1 MEKRNSLKC
10 CDANDAEEREW
21 EIYIRFFFFSLSGDF
36 IWLCTNSIETF
47 SIFVFSH
54 WMCGTFFSE
63 MEHTVI
69 IRGKGLTIVK
79 PFISV
84 TLFMCFMA
92 AIIVSVRTVVAA
104 AAAVIFIEI
113 KWISRW
119 MMSSSLS
126 SYSHSHTGHW
136 NRPLRMNCIG
146 IWPKVTQELLFIAF
160 HINQVLWYSHR
171 QMCKTHWRRNCC
183 GFFRSMLSLSTL

>member
-1 MEKRNSLKC
+1 MEKRNSLKLRC
-10 CDANDAEEREW
+10 ERCG
-21 EIYIRFFFFSLSGDF
+21 RKRMGNLHSLFFSSPYQGILFG
-36 IWLCTNSIETF
+36 
-47 SIFVFSH
+47 FVLIPSRRFRYFFLH
-54 WMCGTFFSE
+54 WMCGTFFLE
-63 MEHTVI
+63 METKHTVI

-104 AAAVIFIEI
+104 AVIFIEI
-113 KWISRW
+113 KWISQW
-119 MMSSSLS
+119 MMSSSSLS
-126 SYSHSHTGHW
+126 SYSHSHSGHW
-136 NRPLRMNCIG
+136 NRPLRMNCIS

-183 GFFRSMLSLSTL
+183 GFFRSALISLSL